1 MNKEQYSH
9 SKKKRHRKR
18 SVDNEDKWKAA
29 LTSWWAETGQQTPN
43 SMNKKWYLH
52 PGKQRYSKRDQQT
65 TNSLRMNKHS
75 QTGKQKQGGQQG
87 NRINE
92 GQHSH
97 PGKERQHKR
106 GCQVAKVTTWKGSTH
121 IEPHIRKCCHTFA
134 NYFFPLFLPTSKHRT
149 SPKIKLRLF
158 SDHSVIC
165 MKTLTL
171 LQQLLCSAPD
181 FPFAPLRAWHWQCCR
196 SRHSQ
201 SFQEVRC
208 SFCLLRAY
216 LRKEYQPQKVQFI
229 FPEPHSPGAQ
239 NGAILPTCLD
249 IALGRLA
256 PPLHVP
262 RFPN

>member
-1 MNKEQYSH
+1 
-9 SKKKRHRKR
+9 
-18 SVDNEDKWKAA
+18 
-29 LTSWWAETGQQTPN
+29 
-43 SMNKKWYLH
+43 
-52 PGKQRYSKRDQQT
+52 
-65 TNSLRMNKHS
+65 MNKHS

-87 NRINE
+87 NRIDE

-134 NYFFPLFLPTSKHRT
+134 NYFLPLFLPTSKHHT

-181 FPFAPLRAWHWQCCR
+181 FPFAPLRAWHWQCCC

-201 SFQEVRC
+201 SFQKVRC

-229 FPEPHSPGAQ
+229 FPEPHSPGTQ

-249 IALGRLA
+249 ICSWKTRSASACASVSQLA
-256 PPLHVP
+256 QPLRSKSISILSLNWSYLVNTAI
-262 RFPN
+262 RGTMK